1 MMRSDKWHF
10 SAFIV
15 TVVFSLLMILY
26 SLNDPAMKIV
36 FKKRRLSNT
45 RSDNEIKDLHNLTKS
60 KKKRMTLTE
69 LKRTA
74 EVAMK
79 TCLCSSQTN
88 DEKSSSLYQYFT

>member
-36 FKKRRLSNT
+36 FKKRRLSNS
-45 RSDNEIKDLHNLTKS
+45 RSDNDNEVIYEDIHNLTKS
-60 KKKRMTLTE
+60 KKKKMTLTE

-74 EVAMK
+74 QVAMK
-79 TCLCSSQTN
+79 TCLCSSQIN
-88 DEKSSSLYQYFT
+88 DEKS